1 MVKKGENV
9 IQTKELILDRY
20 EVYPGKKGLLGE
32 GSFSTVQKGK
42 DLKTGLE
49 VAIKFYKNLDELRK
63 NPDKYKTVITKFKRQ
78 IEVMTELM
86 KPLTELP
93 KDKKISND
101 LLLRLNP
108 ENMFLRLLDFTK
120 DKHGEPGPQAD
131 GKMYVITEI
140 ADYSLK
146 DYLAARNEQ
155 NATLS
160 YDTIRNISKNF
171 IAVVCVM
178 HAKGYAHLD
187 IKPENMMRAGKH
199 WKLID
204 VDGCTLLNKTISVT
218 DSTISF
224 SPCYCAPEWARFLIE
239 GEETIMISHLLDV
252 WSVAISLC
260 ELILLDPVLKPK
272 YGQIFKQCGSH
283 RKAGFLF
290 LEWLADMD
298 KGLELNKSM
307 LTGVKGDE
315 FKEDHKMYVD
325 LVIKLML
332 SKDVKKRIGL
342 GEALNSKFLIN
353 TPCSSEYS
361 QHERNLLHADTEEE
375 KRLIERAKALRRNR
389 QEEEASEKPPIL
401 KTVLFKLNADGDI
414 KKSDDWNKRDMW
426 INHNGAMCY
435 FSVKKQK
442 RMVIVPTEQ
451 ILRSKVKI
459 LSKSDGACMD
469 YAFELKTAET
479 EKEDAT
485 GLEDEVYESQFYACE
500 SPEDLKLWVKHL
512 NDVIDLKY
520 QNLDTKVAVDQGLI
534 EDYREFKIQVRNRRE
549 KIEDES
555 SREFRPV
562 FKLDLWKLSQE
573 GDPMEEKAWLKR
585 EMWIAKNGSL
595 CYFSKKENRSLQYFK
610 PDDVRVV
617 TMEKVP
623 DNESC
628 KKNTFILQLPPV
640 DGLEYAPAMFASEN
654 LDEEKTLLAYI
665 RKFQK
670 VAAEAAAARKH

>member
-9 IQTKELILDRY
+9 ISTKEVILDRY

-78 IEVMTELM
+78 IEVMTELL
-86 KPLTELP
+86 KPLPDLP
-93 KDKKISND
+93 KDKKIANE
-101 LLLRLNP
+101 LLMKVNP
-108 ENMFLRLLDFTK
+108 ENMFLRLLDYTK
-120 DKHGEPGPQAD
+120 DKHGEPGPQSD

-171 IAVVCVM
+171 IAVVCMM

-187 IKPENMMRAGKH
+187 IKPENIMRSGKH

-204 VDGCTLLNKTISVT
+204 VDGCTPLNKTIAVT

-298 KGLELNKSM
+298 KGLELNKNM
-307 LTGVKGDE
+307 LTGVKGEEHKD
-315 FKEDHKMYVD
+315 DHKLYVD

-353 TPCSSEYS
+353 TPLSSEFTQS
-361 QHERNLLHADTEEE
+361 EKMANQADSEEE
-375 KRLIERAKALRRNR
+375 KKLIERAKALRRNR

-401 KTVLFKLNADGDI
+401 KTVLYKLNADGDL
-414 KKSDDWNKRDMW
+414 KKADDWNKRDMW

-451 ILRSKVKI
+451 ILRSKVRVLGKGE
-459 LSKSDGACMD
+459 STMEFG
-469 YAFELKTAET
+469 FELKTADEE
-479 EKEDAT
+479 EKT
-485 GLEDEVYESQFYACE
+485 GLEEEQMESQFYACE
-500 SPEDLKLWVKHL
+500 SPQDLKQWVRVL

-520 QNLDTKVAVDQGLI
+520 QNMDTKVAIDQGLI

-549 KIEDES
+549 KIDDET

-562 FKLDLWKLSQE
+562 FKLELWKLSQE
-573 GDPMEEKAWLKR
+573 GDPLDEKAWLKR

-610 PDDVRVV
+610 PDDVRAV

-628 KKNTFILQLPPV
+628 KKNTFILQLPAV
-640 DGLEYAPAMFASEN
+640 DGLEYAPAMFASDN